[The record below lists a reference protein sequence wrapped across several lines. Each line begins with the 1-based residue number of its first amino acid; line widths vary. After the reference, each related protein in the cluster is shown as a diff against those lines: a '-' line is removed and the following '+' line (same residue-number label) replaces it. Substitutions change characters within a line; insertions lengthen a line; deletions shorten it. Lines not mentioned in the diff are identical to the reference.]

1 MPPDPSHVPL
11 TTAEAEGQGL
21 NRRARE
27 RLTAAGHW
35 SHPRKGLWLP
45 GPPDVPRAAHAAA
58 LAAAREALSGPVF
71 GSHETAAF
79 LHGIVD
85 DPPALVHVTRA
96 HGSARSYRGLRVQR
110 AQLPAEH
117 LRAGL
122 TCPART
128 VVDLARSRT
137 GGAALA
143 GADQALRLGL
153 VGRDEL
159 HRVLADLAGR
169 PGVARAREVVGLAD
183 PGSESVLESLSRWL
197 MHRGGVLVPQR
208 QVRLRDARGLV
219 GRVDFLWDDHRVVGE
234 ADGLGKYDRPE
245 VLRSEKLRQD
255 RLERLGFRVV
265 RWGWRD
271 VVDPG
276 AAERLVRRWHWALA
290 GRG

>member
-1 MPPDPSHVPL
+1 M
-11 TTAEAEGQGL
+11 
-21 NRRARE
+21 
-27 RLTAAGHW
+27 
-35 SHPRKGLWLP
+35 
-45 GPPDVPRAAHAAA
+45 
-58 LAAAREALSGPVF
+58 F

-96 HGSARSYRGLRVQR
+96 HGSARSYRELRVQR

-122 TCPART
+122 TLPGAH
-128 VVDLARSRT
+128 
-137 GGAALA
+137 GGRPGQVANRRRRAG

-245 VLRSEKLRQD
+245 VLR
-255 RLERLGFRVV
+255 
-265 RWGWRD
+265 
-271 VVDPG
+271 
-276 AAERLVRRWHWALA
+276 
-290 GRG
+290 